1 MDKFSFVGN
10 SEIQSIES
18 LYQQYLEAPDS
29 LDASW
34 KQFFQGFDFALANYK
49 LAGKQPAGVS
59 VTAAATGSS
68 NSENV
73 DKEFKVVNL
82 ITDYRQRGH
91 FFTKTN
97 PVRQRRQ
104 YYPSLDIE
112 NFGLTEADLDTVF
125 QAGKRIGIGPA
136 PLKSIIEHLKQTYC
150 ESFGVEF
157 MYIRFPEVVDWLEK
171 KMESAKNT
179 PNFSASEK
187 KDILYHLDQA
197 VGFEQF
203 IHKNFVGQKRFS
215 LEGAEAIIPA
225 LDAIIERGSDLGV
238 EEFIIGMAHRGRL
251 NVLTNILRKP
261 YRKIFQEFVGKEYD
275 DNILQ
280 GDVKY
285 HLGYGNDILTDKG
298 KTVRVNLVPNPSH
311 LETVGAITQGIARAK
326 IDQKYNSDFNKL
338 VPIVIHGDAAL
349 AAQGIVYEVIQMS
362 QLPGYKTG
370 GTVHLVIN
378 NQVGFTTNYTE
389 ARSSTYC
396 TDIGKVT
403 RCPIIHVNGDDAEA
417 VIYSIKLAMEYR
429 QKFHTDVFVD
439 ILCYRKYGH
448 NEGDEPRFTQP
459 TLYNT
464 IAKHPNPSQIYA
476 KKLVDEGVISQEE
489 ADELS
494 NNFKKILAENFEEAK
509 NSSKVRIKL
518 FLEEDWDGYRYSTD
532 EDFVRSISTGIG
544 RENVIHLAEKINYL
558 PSNKKFFK
566 KLEKIVEDRQA
577 MITNDKLDWAMGEL
591 LAYASLVEEGHAVRL
606 SGQDCVRGTFSHR
619 HASFVVEDT
628 EEKFTPLQHISDEQA
643 PFTVYNSLLSEYG
656 VLGFEYGYSMSTPKS
671 LTIWEAQ
678 FGDFHNVAQPVIDQY
693 ITSAEEKWGMM
704 NGLVMLLPH
713 GFEGQGSEHS
723 SARMERF
730 LTMSANNNM
739 QIVNCTTPA
748 NFFHVLR
755 RQVKREFRTPLIVFT
770 PKSLLRHSKC
780 VSSVQDLAEGSF
792 QEVIDDSN
800 VEVDLVTR
808 VVYCTGKIYY
818 DLLERKEALNA
829 KDVALIRLEQIHP
842 FPMEQVKQID
852 AKYKNSMLSLW
863 VQEEP
868 ENMGAWNF
876 IKNQMT
882 NIDLIS
888 VSRIPSGSPAVGL
901 HYLHLIQ
908 QQEIINKVFRVC
920 DCDLKNHYCSLHCV
934 KGKSRE
940 EILKQHYY
948 LTE

>member
-10 SEIQSIES
+10 SEIPSIES
-18 LYQQYLEAPDS
+18 LYQQYLEDPDV
-29 LDASW
+29 LDSSW
-34 KQFFQGFDFALANYK
+34 KQFFQGFEFAMANYK
-49 LAGKQPAGVS
+49 LAGKLSGSPVS
-59 VTAAATGSS
+59 GTSTTDSS
-68 NSENV
+68 AEKV

-104 YYPSLDIE
+104 YFPSLDIE
-112 NFGLTEADLDTVF
+112 NFDLSEADLDTVF

-136 PLKSIIEHLKQTYC
+136 KLRDIIAHLQQCYC
-150 ESFGVEF
+150 ESVGVEF
-157 MYIRFPEVVDWLEK
+157 MYIRFPEVVQWLGRR
-171 KMESAKNT
+171 MESVKNT
-179 PNFSASEK
+179 PSFSPEEK

-215 LEGAEAIIPA
+215 LEGAEALIPA
-225 LDAIIERGSDLGV
+225 LDAIIEKGSELGV

-261 YRKIFQEFVGKEYD
+261 YLKVFREFVGKEYD

-285 HLGYGNDILTDKG
+285 HLGYGNDIVTDKG

-311 LETVGAITQGIARAK
+311 LETVGAVTQGIARAK
-326 IDQKYNSDFNKL
+326 IDQKYKSDFNKL

-362 QLPGYKTG
+362 QLNGYKTG
-370 GTVHLVIN
+370 GTIHLVVN
-378 NQVGFTTNYTE
+378 NQVGFTTNYID

-396 TDIGKVT
+396 TDVGKVT

-459 TLYNT
+459 TLYKA
-464 IAKHPNPSQIYA
+464 IASHPNPSQIYA
-476 KKLVDEGVISQEE
+476 KRLVEEGVITQNE
-489 ADELS
+489 ADEMS
-494 NNFKKILAENFEEAK
+494 DKFKKVLAENLEEAK
-509 NSSKVRIKL
+509 VSSKVRIKL
-518 FLEEDWDGYRYSTD
+518 FLEEDWEGFRYSTD
-532 EDFVRSISTGIG
+532 EDFEHSPQTGIG
-544 RENVIHLAEKINYL
+544 MKRVLNLAGKLNHL
-558 PSNKKFFK
+558 PSDKNFFK
-566 KLEKIVEDRQA
+566 KLEKIVEDRKA
-577 MITNDKLDWAMGEL
+577 MVVNNKLDWAMGEL
-591 LAYASLVEEGHAVRL
+591 LAYASLVDEGHPVRL
-606 SGQDCVRGTFSHR
+606 SGQDCARGTFAHR
-619 HASFVVEDT
+619 HAAFVMEDT
-628 EEKFTPLQHISDEQA
+628 EETYTPLQHIREGQA
-643 PFTVYNSLLSEYG
+643 AFTVFNSLLSEYG
-656 VLGFEYGYSMSTPKS
+656 VLGFEYGHSLSTPGS

-693 ITSAEEKWGMM
+693 LTSAEEKWGIM

-723 SARMERF
+723 SARIERF
-730 LTMSANNNM
+730 LSMCANNNI

-748 NFFHVLR
+748 NFFHALR
-755 RQVKREFRTPLIVFT
+755 RQLKRDFRLPLVAFT
-770 PKSLLRHSKC
+770 PKSLLRHAKC
-780 VSSVQDLAEGSF
+780 VSALEEFAQGGF
-792 QEVIDDSN
+792 QEVIDDKN
-800 VEVDLVTR
+800 VEVDAVTR
-808 VVYCTGKIYY
+808 VVYCSGKVYY
-818 DLLERKEALNA
+818 DLLERKDALNA
-829 KDVALIRLEQIHP
+829 TDIALVRLEQIHP
-842 FPMEQVKQID
+842 FPLKQVKEV
-852 AKYKNSMLSLW
+852 AGRYKNCMLSLW

-876 IKNQMT
+876 VKEQMAG
-882 NIDLIS
+882 IDPVL
-888 VSRIPSGSPAVGL
+888 VSRTPSGSPAVGL
-901 HYLHLIQ
+901 HHLHLIQ

-920 DCDLKNHYCSLHCV
+920 DCDLKNRYCGLHCM

-948 LTE
+948 LND